1 MTAIKS
7 FLVITILFCINLKAQ
22 FDIDKFISIDF
33 SSSSMEIKNLYQNVN
48 WEEKSGERGTSI
60 SYYDWLEPNSLRI
73 SFSFN
78 TKNEMTVKS
87 ISNGKRNETE
97 AKKVFEQLK
106 SLAKNKF
113 GNKFEEKSF
122 FGVDLMIWKSDSRF
136 DALLTIKDD
145 RASLVIAKK
154 GSLPMI

>member
-1 MTAIKS
+1 MMALKTVLLLT
-7 FLVITILFCINLKAQ
+7 FLCCLNINAQ
-22 FDIDKFISIDF
+22 FDIDKFMTIDF
-33 SSSSMEIKNLYQNVN
+33 GSSSQEIKNLYQNVT
-48 WEEKSGERGTSI
+48 WEEKSSERGSSL

-78 TKNEMTVKS
+78 TQNEMTIKS
-87 ISNGKRNETE
+87 ITNGKRNETD
-97 AKKVFEQLK
+97 AKKVFEQIK
-106 SLAKNKF
+106 KLAQNKF

-122 FGVDLMIWKSDSRF
+122 FGVDLKIWKSDPGF
-136 DALLTIKDD
+136 DVLLTIKDD